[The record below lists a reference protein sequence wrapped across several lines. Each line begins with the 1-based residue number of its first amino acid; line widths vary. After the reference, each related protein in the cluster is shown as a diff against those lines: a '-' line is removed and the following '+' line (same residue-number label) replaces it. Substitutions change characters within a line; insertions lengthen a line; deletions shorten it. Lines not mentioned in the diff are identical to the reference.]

1 MDHYFNVTLN
11 FVWRTADTL
20 NYKEAKKHFQKIIEL
35 IKPWEVLALLSL
47 ITYGSSSSYSHK
59 FT

>member
-20 NYKEAKKHFQKIIEL
+20 NYKEAKKTFPENN
-35 IKPWEVLALLSL
+35 
-47 ITYGSSSSYSHK
+47 
-59 FT
+59 